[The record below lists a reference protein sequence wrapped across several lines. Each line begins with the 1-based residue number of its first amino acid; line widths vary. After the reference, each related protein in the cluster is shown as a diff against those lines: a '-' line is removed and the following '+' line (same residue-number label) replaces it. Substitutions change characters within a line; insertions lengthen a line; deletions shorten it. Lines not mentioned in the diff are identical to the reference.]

1 MPAIREGLDH
11 THPLVREQCCKLLD
25 ELLVRDAVDDLT
37 ARLDDPDARVRI
49 AAVHAL
55 SCDRCKPDAAAC
67 FPDRLALLP
76 RGIRL
81 LERDQDPQV
90 RARDV
95 ELVGLWVHSRP
106 RGTEPRPRRRSV
118 PGRPQEGRVV
128 HARRSRSSPDR
139 SRARTCRAARS
150 RGGPGRC
157 RPARGS
163 LTRSSLEPVR
173 PGYDP
178 VGGLVRTTGRARTT
192 TERA

>member
-1 MPAIREGLDH
+1 MSPTCTPAPVLVDALGSEPRRPGAFRELLRRGPAAVPAIREGLRH

-25 ELLVRDAVDDLT
+25 ELLVPDAVDELT

-81 LERDQDPQV
+81 LDQDPDPQV
-90 RARDV
+90 RCRAA

-106 RGTEPRPRRRSV
+106 DAVAALIRARDDDPSPLVRKKAGWYAPGGPIHRRTAPRR
-118 PGRPQEGRVV
+118 
-128 HARRSRSSPDR
+128 AR
-139 SRARTCRAARS
+139 A
-150 RGGPGRC
+150 
-157 RPARGS
+157 
-163 LTRSSLEPVR
+163 VR
-173 PGYDP
+173 
-178 VGGLVRTTGRARTT
+178 R
-192 TERA
+192 